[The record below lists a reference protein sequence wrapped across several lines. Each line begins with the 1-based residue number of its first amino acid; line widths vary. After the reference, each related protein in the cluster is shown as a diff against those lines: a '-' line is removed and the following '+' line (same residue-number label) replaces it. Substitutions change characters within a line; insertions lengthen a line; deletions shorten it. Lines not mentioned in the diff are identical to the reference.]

1 MTKQTP
7 TELETLANGIDY
19 ALRALNKGTSMEFM
33 LILVKPAGDGHVTL
47 NTITG
52 ITATEKIAIIGQH
65 LLDMARAQQDQTD
78 IRLDE
83 VNDDEI
89 QGHA

>member
-1 MTKQTP
+1 VKQAP
-7 TELETLANGIDY
+7 SELETLANGIDY
-19 ALRALNKGTSMEFM
+19 ALRALNKGQSLEFM
-33 LILVKPAGDGHVTL
+33 LVLVKPVEDGHVTL

-52 ITATEKIAIIGQH
+52 ITDADKIATIGQH
-65 LLDMARAQQDQTD
+65 LLDMARAQQDQAD
-78 IRLDE
+78 IKLDE

>member
-1 MTKQTP
+1 MGKQAP
-7 TELETLANGIDY
+7 TDLENLANGIDY
-19 ALRALNKGTSMEFM
+19 ALRALNKGVSLEFM
-33 LILVKPAGDGHVTL
+33 LILVKPAGDGQVTL

-52 ITATEKIAIIGQH
+52 ITEAEKIAVIGQH
-65 LLDMARAQQDQTD
+65 LVDMARAQQDQAD